1 MMNYSGYTWLFK
13 SPGSKISSDEVRQ
26 TLDDLGAQ
34 KQGIWNF
41 MIKDFTN
48 EAEIFGQMDLKTMTR
63 VFTINDSNLSSH
75 IAILMN
81 KSTRVDST

>member
-1 MMNYSGYTWLFK
+1 MNYTGYTWLFK

-34 KQGIWNF
+34 KQGDWNF
-41 MIKDFTN
+41 LIKDFTN
-48 EAEIFGQMDLKTMTR
+48 EAEIFGQDLKPMTH
-63 VFTINDSNLSSH
+63 VFTINDNNLSSH

-81 KSTRVDST
+81 KATRVS